1 MDTALFPPTENASG
15 DALLLAMLAHGDCY
29 ITRKESGCYVVRA
42 DKVSAMLAS
51 TQNEYGTTWWLVNV
65 RIEGAPYTASYHLDN
80 AELPGRVRSMHQQQL
95 RTASSTVMQH
105 AMAILSG
112 KEVAHD

>member
-1 MDTALFPPTENASG
+1 MMENALYPPTENASG

-29 ITRKESGCYVVRA
+29 ITRKESGCFNVRA
-42 DKVSAMLAS
+42 SKVSAMLAS

-65 RIEGAPYTASYHLDN
+65 RIVGSPYTASYHIDN

-95 RTASSTVMQH
+95 RTDASTVMQT
-105 AMAILSG
+105 AMAILAG
-112 KEVAHD
+112 KGVEA